1 MCLIDLIY
9 SRCLTDFVVG
19 VVHVLSYA
27 CCLCCRRHPSP
38 GTQAQAHAQETVAAV
53 SAVDGLDSVRPPV
66 GLDPLPY
73 DSHDLQDALRVYIAS
88 HSSSGSN
95 KQESS
100 HTQPQPETHVQ
111 AKAICDASERIEN
124 DYNYEDVEAG
134 HVYHPLPL
142 PLSKK
147 RDSNVSSQG
156 ILGSKVND
164 ANQINDVKVTGS
176 YVRSREAGMLMQQCG
191 KVAEGVGDGADQC
204 SSAPPVRTALDAFEY
219 DLFSDDDAA
228 VDLPDSEYS
237 VDNDA
242 GKEEEEEAEGE
253 ASRHY
258 ELKDSDC
265 SEEKES
271 PSYSVKG
278 LDTTDNKKRKLE
290 ISKNSEITAV

>member
-1 MCLIDLIY
+1 M
-9 SRCLTDFVVG
+9 VG

-27 CCLCCRRHPSP
+27 CCFCCRRHPSP
-38 GTQAQAHAQETVAAV
+38 GTQAQAQEPVVA
-53 SAVDGLDSVRPPV
+53 SAVDGLDGERAPV

-73 DSHDLQDALRVYIAS
+73 ELHDLQDALRVYIAS

-100 HTQPQPETHVQ
+100 HAQPQPQPETHVQ
-111 AKAICDASERIEN
+111 ANAICDASERIEN
-124 DYNYEDVEAG
+124 VYNYEDVEAG
-134 HVYHPLPL
+134 HVYYPLPL
-142 PLSKK
+142 PLPLPFSKK
-147 RDSNVSSQG
+147 RDSSVSSQG
-156 ILGSKVND
+156 ILGSEVND

-204 SSAPPVRTALDAFEY
+204 STAPPVRTALDTFEC

-228 VDLPDSEYS
+228 ADLPDSEYS

-242 GKEEEEEAEGE
+242 RKEEEAE

-265 SEEKES
+265 FEEKES
-271 PSYSVKG
+271 STYFVKG
-278 LDTTDNKKRKLE
+278 LDTADNKKRKLE